1 MEGRGV
7 MMRIERIERIGHRL
21 ARAIAVYFVLL
32 AIHYDAALGAKE
44 AHAARVIATAEQR
57 KILHEAFVRNFIG
70 ITKMR
75 ESRLAELAKQQQSA
89 SVKSVSC
96 ATGCEFSYVSKGS
109 SGLYSGDFF
118 DLVMLDDDHL
128 LVRFGD
134 VMGHDRLAASVA
146 LALVAG
152 FHDRETL
159 ALLRS
164 FYLHEDKGQQQALN
178 LLSDALYFKNT
189 VFYTLADSVIDL
201 RSRQVSS
208 LFLGSDYFMRVRK
221 TGTQEQQ
228 KIEVDKVGSKDAS
241 LPFVLLASDTPPTHK
256 DFYLDATPHVYS
268 YVSGEY
274 LVYISDGLL
283 GRMIGDEM
291 VSMTS
296 VAEQLIAEA
305 FEEIEDFTDV
315 ATTIHDKILA
325 ASIGYEPDDITVLVI
340 KLP

>member
-1 MEGRGV
+1 M
-7 MMRIERIERIGHRL
+7 
-21 ARAIAVYFVLL
+21 RAITVYFVLL
-32 AIHYDAALGAKE
+32 AIHYAALGADE
-44 AHAARVIATAEQR
+44 AHAAKAIATAEQR
-57 KILHEAFVRNFIG
+57 KVLHEAFVRNFIG

-75 ESRLAELAKQQQSA
+75 ESRLAELAKQHQTE

-118 DLVMLDDDHL
+118 DLVMLDENRL

-134 VMGHDRLAASVA
+134 VMGHDRLAASIA

-164 FYLHEDKGQQQALN
+164 FYLQEDKGQQQALN
-178 LLSDALYFKNT
+178 LLSDALHFKNT

-221 TGTQEQQ
+221 TETQEQM
-228 KIEVDKVGSKDAS
+228 EVDKVGSKDAS
-241 LPFVLLASDTPPTHK
+241 LPFVLLASDAPPTHK
-256 DFYLDATPHVYS
+256 DFYLNATPHVFS
-268 YVSGEY
+268 YASGEY

-283 GRMIGDEM
+283 GRMIGDNM
-291 VSMTS
+291 VSMTN

-305 FEEIEDFTDV
+305 FAETAEFADV

-325 ASIGYEPDDITVLVI
+325 ASSGHELDDITVLVV

>member
-1 MEGRGV
+1 
-7 MMRIERIERIGHRL
+7 MMRIERTGHRL

-32 AIHYDAALGAKE
+32 AIHYAAIGAKE
-44 AHAARVIATAEQR
+44 AHAARAIATAEQR

-75 ESRLAELAKQQQSA
+75 ESRLAELAKQQQAASA
-89 SVKSVSC
+89 KSVSC

-118 DLVMLDDDHL
+118 DLVMLDKDRL

-134 VMGHDRLAASVA
+134 VMGHDRVAASVA
-146 LALVAG
+146 MALVAG

-164 FYLHEDKGQQQALN
+164 LYLHEDKGQQQALN

-189 VFYTLADSVIDL
+189 IFYTLADSVIDL

-208 LFLGSDYFMRVRK
+208 LFLGSDYFMRARK

-228 KIEVDKVGSKDAS
+228 KIEVEKVGSMDAS
-241 LPFVLLASDTPPTHK
+241 LPFVLLAADAPPTHK
-256 DFYLDATPHVYS
+256 DFYLDATPHVFS
-268 YVSGEY
+268 YASGEY

-283 GRMIGDEM
+283 GRMIGDEI

-296 VAEQLIAEA
+296 VAEQSIAEA
-305 FEEIEDFTDV
+305 FEETADFADV
-315 ATTIHDKILA
+315 AATIHDKILA
-325 ASIGYEPDDITVLVI
+325 ASIGYELDDITVLVI